1 MAKYAAG
8 LTTRDICK
16 LEVSECEEILGKYK
30 VSKEDVAAIT
40 GMIKEAYYQLS
51 KACASGRAMER
62 LLDET
67 CSLTDQEKFARYI
80 SLVAEEEKRFEPNI
94 QVVN

>member
-8 LTTRDICK
+8 LTTKDICK

-40 GMIKEAYYQLS
+40 DMIKEAYFQLG
-51 KACASGRAMER
+51 KAYASGRALER

-67 CSLTDQEKFARYI
+67 SSLTAQEKFARYI
-80 SLVAEEEKRFEPNI
+80 SLVVEEEKKFEPNI

>member
-1 MAKYAAG
+1 MAKYGPG

-16 LEVSECEEILGKYK
+16 LEVSECKEILGKYK

-40 GMIKEAYYQLS
+40 GMIKAAYFQLG
-51 KACASGRAMER
+51 KACASGRALER
-62 LLDET
+62 MLEET
-67 CSLTDQEKFARYI
+67 SSLTAQEKFARYI